1 MNRIEVTHLIAVPAA
16 VPVPTRR
23 RLLCRGLLLAV
34 GGAALTVLAGC
45 AGLQQVTV
53 EVSTFGAW
61 PSGRAA
67 GRYAFERLPSQQ
79 QDAGADAQARL
90 EAAASA
96 ALERVGFT
104 LASDPARADVLVQFG
119 SRQAQVL
126 TPPPRVSIGIGIGTG
141 FGGGFG
147 RHGGIGLG
155 MGMGSGWYGSDR
167 LRERTELGL
176 LLLDRASHQVLVEV
190 QARNDSRYGADDL
203 PEAMFDAAL
212 QGFPDLVAGTR
223 SVTVPLPSSG
233 R

>member
-1 MNRIEVTHLIAVPAA
+1 MALSRPSIPDRARRAFGTWAVAGLALAA
-16 VPVPTRR
+16 
-23 RLLCRGLLLAV
+23 
-34 GGAALTVLAGC
+34 LAGC
-45 AGLQQVTV
+45 AGPQQVTV
-53 EVSTFGAW
+53 DVSTFGAW
-61 PSGRAA
+61 PAGRPA

-79 QDAGADAQARL
+79 QNASADAQARL

-104 LASDPARADVLVQFG
+104 PAPDAARADVLVQFG

-126 TPPPRVSIGIGIGTG
+126 TAPPRVSFGIGIGTG

-147 RHGGIGLG
+147 RHGGFGVGLG
-155 MGMGSGWYGSDR
+155 TGWPGSDR
-167 LRERTELGL
+167 LRDRTELGL

-212 QGFPDLVAGTR
+212 QGFPDLVAGNR
-223 SVTVPLPSSG
+223 SVTVMLPSAE

>member
-1 MNRIEVTHLIAVPAA
+1 MDLSRSSLPRLA
-16 VPVPTRR
+16 RR
-23 RLLCRGLLLAV
+23 ALGAWAFAGLALA
-34 GGAALTVLAGC
+34 GLAGC

-61 PSGRAA
+61 PSGRPA

-104 LASDPARADVLVQFG
+104 PAPDAARADVLVQFG

-126 TPPPRVSIGIGIGTG
+126 TAPPRVSIGIGIGTG

-147 RHGGIGLG
+147 RHGGVGVG
-155 MGMGSGWYGSDR
+155 FGSGWYGGDR
-167 LRERTELGL
+167 LRDRTELGL